1 MYATNT
7 RSPRQFHSNNFHWVN
22 EPNCLHRANYYLR
35 SLQFLNYSENS
46 CPVEPATP
54 PRGHRLVPQ
63 WCCCQSLPVLLLQL
77 QHWLLGRSVLQV
89 CRYHNGVCMCVCIL
103 YVHTCVCMFVCIYV
117 LCTYVFVYVR
127 MYIVCIYV
135 RIYVYRG
142 MLVCIHICMCLCKYV
157 YMYLCVCMYA
167 CTYVCMYVCMCVCV
181 CVCAV
186 KDSN

>member
-1 MYATNT
+1 MLLSVRTLMYATNT

-89 CRYHNGVCMCVCIL
+89 CRYHNGVCVCI
-103 YVHTCVCMFVCIYV
+103 V
-117 LCTYVFVYVR
+117 
-127 MYIVCIYV
+127 
-135 RIYVYRG
+135 
-142 MLVCIHICMCLCKYV
+142 
-157 YMYLCVCMYA
+157 
-167 CTYVCMYVCMCVCV
+167 CTYVCMYVCLYLCIILYVCMYV
-181 CVCAV
+181 RGVVNKFPDWIFRAHTEC
-186 KDSN
+186 SYHTSR